1 MIMNTNDKIITL
13 ASFVYLDKIDSFKT
27 YLGKRFKIKED
38 NIFQYTFDEED
49 KKILTFMVRLKQGE
63 RVDTRSFYPPTI
75 IVHKKGECFY
85 TINALNKLIESM
97 TDTEMGNINHQDV
110 KIDWD
115 NYQNKMMIIKND
127 ELKIFNINRDFS

>member
-1 MIMNTNDKIITL
+1 MTMNTNDKIITL
-13 ASFVYLDKIDSFKT
+13 ASFVFLDKIDSFKT